1 MSVTPPERPGKKTL
15 ISAGMAA
22 GTAAVAVL
30 GMVVAGV
37 LFLPGDFL
45 PGDDRDGGAAGAA
58 AGAGSLDLGRPGTLL
73 FRNAEPGPRGGRLA
87 AVPLTSPGGARTL
100 SGLSCVRVHA
110 RNGTGVCLT
119 VERSA
124 HTQAYALALDQRGGT
139 TKKIPLPGSPSRA
152 QVSPSGRMISW
163 TVFVSGDSYAGDD
176 LSTRTGILDTR
187 TGQVI
192 PDLEKFTLLQDG
204 KPNTSVDL
212 NYWGVTFTGD
222 DDRFYATAKTKG
234 TTYLVQGR
242 VSTQAMWTM
251 RTNVECPS
259 LSPDG
264 TRLAFKKATG
274 DPSRPWRLH
283 TLELRGMKETALAET
298 ASVDDQVV
306 WLDGQRIAYGRLRGP
321 ATDVWTVPADGSG
334 GPRMLLA
341 NAFSPAA
348 IR

>member
-1 MSVTPPERPGKKTL
+1 
-15 ISAGMAA
+15 
-22 GTAAVAVL
+22 
-30 GMVVAGV
+30 
-37 LFLPGDFL
+37 
-45 PGDDRDGGAAGAA
+45 
-58 AGAGSLDLGRPGTLL
+58 
-73 FRNAEPGPRGGRLA
+73 
-87 AVPLTSPGGARTL
+87 
-100 SGLSCVRVHA
+100 
-110 RNGTGVCLT
+110 
-119 VERSA
+119 
-124 HTQAYALALDQRGGT
+124 
-139 TKKIPLPGSPSRA
+139 
-152 QVSPSGRMISW
+152 MISW
-163 TVFVSGDSYAGDD
+163 TVFVSGDSYAGAN

-192 PDLEKFTLLQDG
+192 PDLERFTLLQDG

-283 TLELRGMKETALAET
+283 TLEVGPAPGGAAMGGKPARMKETALAET

-306 WLDGQRIAYGRLRGP
+306 WLDGRTIAYGRLRGTS
-321 ATDVWTVPADGSG
+321 TDVWTVPADGSG
-334 GPRMLLA
+334 TPRILLG